1 MPRCKEY
8 VTVYTEQRY
17 SSQKRMTTYAISFGS
32 RNIVVYKQT
41 TLTYDGYTYYS
52 YDIVHV
58 MNNKITPYRLR
69 RLR

>member
-1 MPRCKEY
+1 
-8 VTVYTEQRY
+8 
-17 SSQKRMTTYAISFGS
+17 MTTYAINFGS

-58 MNNKITPYRLR
+58 MNNKIIPYRLR